1 MNDGQ
6 RKMTREEVLTGL
18 ELTGANAWPYV
29 PPRIQKLCRE
39 ARALL
44 AQSTPP
50 RERHKRCSLCGGHD
64 HLVHPCPE
72 SRCPLRPRAAVGKQP
87 LCPFCDKPIPQ
98 VDGGPDDAMPFTQTC
113 ANLAPILRAM
123 YDAPPDSA
131 APPTTGSWVECS
143 NRKGYCDNRLTCYAA
158 GKCQP
163 IAAKRGGVWREVS
176 REEGKR
182 LARRIDARNETDAV
196 DWGSSQ
202 EEIDAYLAQR
212 NPDAPRDA

>member
-1 MNDGQ
+1 MAMNDAQ
-6 RKMTREEVLTGL
+6 RKLAHAPEGPHAFAQPGWFTDNYR
-18 ELTGANAWPYV
+18 
-29 PPRIQKLCRE
+29 LCAVCGCRSDHPIH
-39 ARALL
+39 
-44 AQSTPP
+44 AQ
-50 RERHKRCSLCGGHD
+50 
-64 HLVHPCPE
+64 
-72 SRCPLRPRAAVGKQP
+72 A
-87 LCPFCDKPIPQ
+87 
-98 VDGGPDDAMPFTQTC
+98 
-113 ANLAPILRAM
+113 
-123 YDAPPDSA
+123 DAPDSAAPPCACEEPHLRGRHTPQRCYVDMEQPAAEADAPDSA